1 MHGPPRARHRDIKL
15 CLVRLAK
22 RANRHADND
31 LVHTLGLAGVT
42 GDRYSLVEMKS
53 GAIANDLALSNMI
66 LPSSMSITVRSSLL
80 RNLCPRPLTFF
91 VNRIGSLIDSDLLL
105 LEHAELPCLVK
116 WHLLLDA
123 LFPTMTAPSSRRRTS
138 HRSPLL
144 KALFLDSSTNRSIP
158 RQSYETRRFALAYK

>member
-1 MHGPPRARHRDIKL
+1 MHGPLRARHRDIKL

-22 RANRHADND
+22 RANRHADDD
-31 LVHTLGLAGVT
+31 LVHTLALAGVT

-53 GAIANDLALSNMI
+53 GAIANDLALLNMI

-116 WHLLLDA
+116 WHLLLGG
-123 LFPTMTAPSSRRRTS
+123 LFSYD
-138 HRSPLL
+138 
-144 KALFLDSSTNRSIP
+144 DSSFLP
-158 RQSYETRRFALAYK
+158 AEDPLFAAFESAFPGLLHEQIHPKAVL